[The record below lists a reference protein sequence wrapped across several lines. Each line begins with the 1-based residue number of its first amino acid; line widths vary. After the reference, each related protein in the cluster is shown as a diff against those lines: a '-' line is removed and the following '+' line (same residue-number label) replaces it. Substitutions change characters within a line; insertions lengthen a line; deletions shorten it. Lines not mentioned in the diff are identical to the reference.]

1 MNVQQ
6 RVNAFKGLSGFLQD
20 FLNNSSNPLDAKFK
34 ELDRIIHES
43 YLYNGWFTNENIHK
57 ALSGIA
63 AMLNNK
69 DLDKAGQ
76 SIVEPKAPKVVAV
89 IMAGNIPAV
98 GFHDAACV
106 LLSGHKILI
115 KPSSDDKLLIPF
127 LLNILVELEPQF
139 ASQIAYAEN
148 KLTHFDAVI
157 ATGSNN
163 TSNYFEYYFGKYP
176 HIIRK
181 NRNSVAVLTGNESE
195 EDLKALGADVF
206 DYFGMG
212 CRNVSKVFV
221 PEGYVFDK
229 LFEAFFQYAYV
240 LDNKKYGNNYEY
252 NRNIYLMM
260 QEKFLDNNFLIIKK
274 DGSNFSSSIGVLLQ
288 DEYQSKSSLEELLNA
303 RKDEIQCVV
312 SKDEIKGFPHITF
325 GGSQC
330 PGFFDYAD
338 GVDVLAFLN
347 GLSS

>member
-6 RVNAFKGLSGFLQD
+6 RVNAFKGLAGFLHD
-20 FLNNSSNPLDAKFK
+20 FLNNSSNPLSAKFP
-34 ELDRIIHES
+34 ELDKVIHES

-57 ALSGIA
+57 SIAGLAALLS
-63 AMLNNK
+63 NES
-69 DLDKAGQ
+69 LDQVGKL
-76 SIVEPKAPKVVAV
+76 VKEPISPKVVAI

-106 LLSGHKILI
+106 LLSGNKVLV
-115 KPSSDDKLLIPF
+115 KLSSDDKLLIPF
-127 LLNILVELEPQF
+127 LLNVLVELEPAF

-148 KLTHFDAVI
+148 KLSKFDAVI

-181 NRNSVAVLTGNESE
+181 NRNSVAVLTGNETE
-195 EDLKALGADVF
+195 EDLKALGADIF

-221 PEGYVFDK
+221 PKGYVFDK
-229 LFEAFFQYAYV
+229 LFEAVFQYGYV

-260 QEKFLDNNFLIIKK
+260 QEKFLDNNFFIIKK
-274 DGSNFSSSIGVLLQ
+274 DTNSFSSPIGVLLQ
-288 DEYQSKSSLEELLNA
+288 DEYESVSELTEMLNT
-303 RKDEIQCVV
+303 RKDQIQCVV
-312 SKDEIKGFPHITF
+312 SKHEIKGFPHISF

-338 GVDVLAFLN
+338 GVDVIAFLN

>member
-6 RVNAFKGLSGFLQD
+6 RVNAFKGLACFLHD
-20 FLNNSSNPLDAKFK
+20 FLNNSSNPLSSKFP
-34 ELDRIIHES
+34 ELDKLIHES

-57 ALSGIA
+57 ALSGLA
-63 AMLNNK
+63 AMMSNQS
-69 DLDKAGQ
+69 LDDVGVLVKEI
-76 SIVEPKAPKVVAV
+76 SSPKVVAI

-98 GFHDAACV
+98 GFHDTACV
-106 LLSGHKILI
+106 LLSGNKVLI
-115 KPSSDDKLLIPF
+115 KLSSDDKLLIPF
-127 LLNILVELEPQF
+127 LLNVLVELEPAF
-139 ASQIAYAEN
+139 ASHIAYAEN
-148 KLTHFDAVI
+148 KLSQFDAVI

-181 NRNSVAVLTGNESE
+181 NRNSVAVLTGSETE
-195 EDLKALGADVF
+195 EDLKTLGADIF

-221 PEGYVFDK
+221 PKGYVFDK
-229 LFEAFFQYAYV
+229 LFEAVFHYGYV

-260 QEKFLDNNFLIIKK
+260 QDKFLDNNFFIIKK
-274 DGSNFSSSIGVLLQ
+274 DTNSFSSPIGVMLY
-288 DEYQSKSSLEELLNA
+288 DEYESLPQLYDLLNV

-312 SKDEIKGFPHITF
+312 SKEEIKGFSHVSF